1 MNKKQV
7 SLKLTTVALAI
18 LLASCGGGG
27 SEGYFNTGSGSNSSS
42 GSNGSTNTSSTELLS
57 IAQSK
62 SSLNAGG
69 QDTLTLTIRTL
80 DKSGGVIANANVKVE
95 IKDAQTTGAS
105 LSTSTNLVSNTS
117 GITTTDISL
126 VNSTLS
132 QRINRTIT
140 VIVSSGSAKQEI
152 EIPVTG
158 TSVAITSDVN
168 LLEVG
173 NNASVTLT
181 AVDAVGNPLIGAT
194 ASLLDS
200 TGNQVGSTFTTN
212 AAGKAVFQ
220 VPYNTVFTQANHKLE
235 LTGKITVS
243 TGNQSVSNLLTTDFV
258 TLIANVSNNVLET
271 VSNSNPVGVGEVK
284 PITVQINAA
293 SQAALLGK
301 SVNFDTTNGTV
312 SPATATITNVRQ
324 ENGQWVGNATT
335 NLTGAIASI
344 ATVSAQFGSN
354 VIYIAQKISAGV
366 PATISLQSEASVLAP
381 KANTKVIALVK
392 DKNGSPVPG
401 VSVKFTTLKDTS
413 SNGSLSQPSAVT
425 DSAGRAT
432 VIYTAGDAQTLGGGV
447 EIQASTGT
455 AVAPQPVYSP
465 NLLLTV
471 ATQSAFITV
480 AQNHLV
486 LKEANDNTNYYK
498 EFTASVVD
506 TAGNPIANQRISIS
520 LDLVSFYKGRFNWVR
535 DYAYGQGPDGLWA
548 WLSSLR
554 WSRDYMTYENSVSKR
569 ITTFI
574 ECPSN
579 EFPNPIAILGT
590 NNSILGTNATFITD
604 SQGKFDFKVRYGRNY
619 SNWLRVNIN
628 ASTTV
633 STKEN
638 LTALSF
644 IPPVA
649 DADVDDVDGKWRPD
663 DASPYGTDYS
673 TCNNYK

>member
-1 MNKKQV
+1 MNNKIG
-7 SLKLTTVALAI
+7 LNCTVIALAV

-27 SEGYFNTGSGSNSSS
+27 SEGYFNTDSGNNSSS
-42 GSNGSTNTSSTELLS
+42 GSTGSSNSSNTELLS

-80 DKSGGVIANANVKVE
+80 DKSGGVIPNANVKVE
-95 IKDAQTTGAS
+95 IKDAQITGAS
-105 LSTSTNLVSNTS
+105 LSTSTNLVSNVS

-140 VIVSSGSAKQEI
+140 VIISSGSAKQEI

-173 NNASVTLT
+173 NNATVTLT
-181 AVDAVGNPLIGAT
+181 AVDAVGNPLTGAA

-200 TGNQVGSTFTTN
+200 TGNQVGSTIVTN
-212 AAGKAVFQ
+212 VAGKAVFQ
-220 VPYNTVFTQANHKLE
+220 VPYNTVFSQPNNKLE

-243 TGNQSVSNLLTTDFV
+243 TGNQAVSNLLTTDLV
-258 TLIANVSNNVLET
+258 TLIANVSNNVIET
-271 VSNSNPVGVGEVK
+271 VSNLNPVGVGEIK

-293 SQAALLGK
+293 SQAVLLGK
-301 SVNFDTTNGTV
+301 SVDFDTTNGTV

-324 ENGQWVGNATT
+324 ENGQWMGNATT

-354 VIYIAQKISAGV
+354 VIYIAQKISAGT

-447 EIQASTGT
+447 EILASTGT

-480 AQNHLV
+480 AQNHMV

-506 TAGNPIANQRISIS
+506 TAGNPIANKNISIS
-520 LDLVSFYKGRFNWVR
+520 LDLVSFYKGYFKWIR
-535 DYAYGQGPDGLWA
+535 DYSYGQSADGLWS
-548 WLSSLR
+548 WFSSLR
-554 WSRDYMTYENSVSKR
+554 WSRDYMMYENSVAKR
-569 ITTFI
+569 VTTFV

-579 EFPNPIAILGT
+579 EFPNPIAILGV
-590 NNSILGTNATFITD
+590 NNSILGTNYTFTTD

-644 IPPVA
+644 MPSV
-649 DADVDDVDGKWRPD
+649 ADVDVDDMDGKWRPD
-663 DASPYGTDYS
+663 DISPYGSDYS